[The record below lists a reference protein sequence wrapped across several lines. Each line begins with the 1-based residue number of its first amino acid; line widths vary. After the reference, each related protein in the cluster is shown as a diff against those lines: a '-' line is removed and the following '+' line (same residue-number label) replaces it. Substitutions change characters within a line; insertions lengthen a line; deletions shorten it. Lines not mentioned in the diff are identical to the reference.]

1 MSCRTGPRAGLCKQP
16 LIDKAGLVPVLRLG
30 KSKTKLT
37 EAEEGQVD
45 GPPTNEGAKSRD
57 IDKPAFGWNL
67 MRKDATTDIHL

>member
-45 GPPTNEGAKSRD
+45 GPPTNEGTKSRE
-57 IDKPAFGWNL
+57 IDEPAFGWNL
-67 MRKDATTDIHL
+67 VRKDAITDIRL